1 MKATELVEKLKNV
14 FLSEEVA
21 QDEVK
26 DVEVQSEVVSAELEA
41 QTEGEEV
48 VAEGLAEAPV
58 ASPEDE
64 MSPEDVVEDIAE
76 GDDKYATKE
85 ELASA
90 IAEMKAMYD
99 AIMQNM
105 KSEEQM
111 EVHAELSQ
119 VNEDLS
125 AQEQP
130 QPLTHSPEAEVSKQD
145 VMMFAKNRPMTTLD
159 LVMSKIAK

>member
-26 DVEVQSEVVSAELEA
+26 DVEVQAEVVSTELEA

-48 VAEGLAEAPV
+48 VAEVLAEEPMDGAPV
-58 ASPEDE
+58 EEVIEEVS
-64 MSPEDVVEDIAE
+64 E
-76 GDDKYATKE
+76 GEDKYATKE

-111 EVHAELSQ
+111 EVPAELS
-119 VNEDLS
+119 EDLS

-130 QPLTHSPEAEVSKQD
+130 QPLTHSPEVEVSKQD

>member
-21 QDEVK
+21 QEEVK
-26 DVEVQSEVVSAELEA
+26 DVEVQAEVVSAELEA

-48 VAEGLAEAPV
+48 VAEVLAEEPMDGAPV
-58 ASPEDE
+58 EE
-64 MSPEDVVEDIAE
+64 FIEEVAE

-85 ELASA
+85 ELAGA

-111 EVHAELSQ
+111 EVPAELSE
-119 VNEDLS
+119 VSEDLS
-125 AQEQP
+125 AQEQV

>member
-26 DVEVQSEVVSAELEA
+26 DVEVQAEVVSAELEA

-48 VAEGLAEAPV
+48 VAEVLAEEPMDGAPV
-58 ASPEDE
+58 EE
-64 MSPEDVVEDIAE
+64 VVEEVVE
-76 GDDKYATKE
+76 GEKYATKE
-85 ELASA
+85 ELAGA
-90 IAEMKAMYD
+90 IAEMKAMYA
-99 AIMQNM
+99 AIMENM

-111 EVHAELSQ
+111 EVPAELS
-119 VNEDLS
+119 EDLS

-130 QPLTHSPEAEVSKQD
+130 QPLTHSPEVEVSKQD

>member
-14 FLSEEVA
+14 FLSEDVA

-26 DVEVQSEVVSAELEA
+26 DVEAQAEVVSAELEA
-41 QTEGEEV
+41 QTEVEEV
-48 VAEGLAEAPV
+48 VAEELAEAPV
-58 ASPEDE
+58 SSPEDV
-64 MSPEDVVEDIAE
+64 MSPEDVVEEVAE
-76 GDDKYATKE
+76 GEDKYATKE
-85 ELASA
+85 ELAAA

-111 EVHAELSQ
+111 EVPAELS
-119 VNEDLS
+119 EDLS
-125 AQEQP
+125 SQEVA
-130 QPLTHSPEAEVSKQD
+130 QPLMHSPEVEVSKQD

>member
-26 DVEVQSEVVSAELEA
+26 DVEVQAEVVSAELEA

-48 VAEGLAEAPV
+48 VAEVLAEEPMDGEPV
-58 ASPEDE
+58 EE
-64 MSPEDVVEDIAE
+64 VVEEVSE
-76 GDDKYATKE
+76 GEDKYATKE
-85 ELASA
+85 ELAGA

-111 EVHAELSQ
+111 EVPAELS
-119 VNEDLS
+119 EDLS

>member
-26 DVEVQSEVVSAELEA
+26 DVEAQAEVISAELEA
-41 QTEGEEV
+41 QPEVEEV
-48 VAEGLAEAPV
+48 VAEELAEAPV
-58 ASPEDE
+58 SSPEDE
-64 MSPEDVVEDIAE
+64 MSPEDVVEDVAE
-76 GDDKYATKE
+76 GEEKYATKE
-85 ELASA
+85 ELAGA

-111 EVHAELSQ
+111 EVPAEL
-119 VNEDLS
+119 NEDLS
-125 AQEQP
+125 FQEAA
-130 QPLTHSPEAEVSKQD
+130 QPLLHSPEAEVSKQE
-145 VMMFAKNRPMTTLD
+145 MHLFAKNRPMTTLD

>member
-26 DVEVQSEVVSAELEA
+26 DVEVNAEVVSAELEA

-48 VAEGLAEAPV
+48 VAEVLAEEPMDGAPV
-58 ASPEDE
+58 EE
-64 MSPEDVVEDIAE
+64 VVEEVVE
-76 GDDKYATKE
+76 GEKYATKE
-85 ELASA
+85 ELAGA

-111 EVHAELSQ
+111 EVPAELSE
-119 VNEDLS
+119 VSEDLS
-125 AQEQP
+125 AQEAT

-145 VMMFAKNRPMTTLD
+145 VMLFGKNRPMTTLD

>member
-26 DVEVQSEVVSAELEA
+26 DVEVQAEVVSAELEA

-76 GDDKYATKE
+76 GEDKYATKE

-111 EVHAELSQ
+111 EVPAELS
-119 VNEDLS
+119 EDLS

>member
-26 DVEVQSEVVSAELEA
+26 DVEVQAEVVSAELEA

-48 VAEGLAEAPV
+48 VAEVLAEEPMDSSPV
-58 ASPEDE
+58 EE
-64 MSPEDVVEDIAE
+64 VVEEVVE
-76 GDDKYATKE
+76 GEKYATKE
-85 ELASA
+85 ELAGA
-90 IAEMKAMYD
+90 IAEMKAMYA
-99 AIMQNM
+99 AIMENM

-111 EVHAELSQ
+111 EVPAELS
-119 VNEDLS
+119 EDLS

-130 QPLTHSPEAEVSKQD
+130 QPLTHSPEVEVSKQD

>member
-21 QDEVK
+21 QEEVK
-26 DVEVQSEVVSAELEA
+26 DVEVQAEVVSAELEA

-48 VAEGLAEAPV
+48 VAEVLAEEPMDGAPV
-58 ASPEDE
+58 EE
-64 MSPEDVVEDIAE
+64 VIEEVAE

-85 ELASA
+85 ELAGA

-111 EVHAELSQ
+111 EVPAELSE
-119 VNEDLS
+119 VSEDLS
-125 AQEQP
+125 AQEQV

>member
-26 DVEVQSEVVSAELEA
+26 DVEAQAEVVSAELEA
-41 QTEGEEV
+41 QTEVEEV

-58 ASPEDE
+58 SSPEDV
-64 MSPEDVVEDIAE
+64 MSPEDVVEEVAE
-76 GDDKYATKE
+76 GEDKYATKE

-111 EVHAELSQ
+111 EVPAELS
-119 VNEDLS
+119 EDLS
-125 AQEQP
+125 SQEVA
-130 QPLTHSPEAEVSKQD
+130 QPLMHSPEVEVSKQD

>member
-26 DVEVQSEVVSAELEA
+26 DVEAQAEVISAELEA
-41 QTEGEEV
+41 QPEVEEV
-48 VAEGLAEAPV
+48 VAEELAEAPV
-58 ASPEDE
+58 SS
-64 MSPEDVVEDIAE
+64 ME
-76 GDDKYATKE
+76 GEEKYATKE
-85 ELASA
+85 ELAGA

-111 EVHAELSQ
+111 EVPAEL
-119 VNEDLS
+119 NEDLS
-125 AQEQP
+125 SQEAA
-130 QPLTHSPEAEVSKQD
+130 QPLLHSPEAEVSKQE
-145 VMMFAKNRPMTTLD
+145 MHLFAKNRPMTTLD